1 MEESIS
7 SKKKEKRKHV
17 DHVESSVFVTPGAV
31 RSSDDLE
38 DDTGDYRVLSR
49 YVMMPLPS
57 SRPGDPARGSP
68 LSGSDVRGGGE
79 GGRRGG
85 TDSKRIADSYKI
97 HLASWSSAR
106 LRNTASFSSSNL
118 GSLTHLA
125 VTRPADK
132 QHNEKPQ
139 SLPSVLTPSTL
150 GWKLAASGEVAGPWV
165 GVGCEEQHLGVP
177 AGPPSASVTARG
189 AG

>member
-68 LSGSDVRGGGE
+68 LSGSDVRG
-79 GGRRGG
+79 RGG
-85 TDSKRIADSYKI
+85 SPGWDRQQENRRFIQNSPGKLVICQTQK
-97 HLASWSSAR
+97 HG
-106 LRNTASFSSSNL
+106 F
-118 GSLTHLA
+118 
-125 VTRPADK
+125 
-132 QHNEKPQ
+132 
-139 SLPSVLTPSTL
+139 VLIL
-150 GWKLAASGEVAGPWV
+150 ESGFPD
-165 GVGCEEQHLGVP
+165 
-177 AGPPSASVTARG
+177 PPRRYQTC
-189 AG
+189 